1 MQKSSKREYWG
12 HLSTEPAGAREFRYA
27 IGIAIFSTVVFVL
40 VLPFAGRPLPQVAAF
55 IPMYVTAL
63 AICDSITSALLFAQF
78 RALQRIEL
86 AILAGAYLFTASTTV
101 AYALIFPGLFSAS
114 GLLGSGTQT
123 SSALYMFWH
132 AGFPLAVIG
141 YALCKGDGAR
151 PPVFNRVQRRKVL
164 STMAITV
171 ALVLVSVAAF
181 TALVTAGRE
190 QLPVFLEGHHTTAT
204 GRRFLVGIWLLS
216 LLAMGVL
223 WRRKQRAV
231 LDVWLLV
238 VMGVW
243 VCDLAL
249 AAVLNTG
256 RYDLGWY
263 AGRTYGFL
271 GAACLLFALLS
282 ENARHYARLVRMS
295 AELRVSNDRLWHLSL
310 RDGLTELANRR
321 AFDNYL
327 AEQMAVSIRH
337 KRPLALVLIDVDHF
351 KPYNDHYGHLS
362 GDQCL
367 RQLADAIRSCCKRPA
382 DMAARYGG
390 EEFALILPDTEPAGA
405 VHIAEAARAAVE
417 ALRIDHARCPTGT
430 HISVSIGLSV
440 LDPVDG
446 MTAEQLI
453 VAADGALYRA
463 KDGGRN
469 RVASAAG
476 GLDGFQGSNPP
487 WPGPF

>member
-1 MQKSSKREYWG
+1 MQRSSKREYWG

-27 IGIAIFSTVVFVL
+27 IGIAIFSTLVFVL
-40 VLPFAGRPLPQVAAF
+40 VLPFAGKPLPQVAAF

-63 AICDSITSALLFAQF
+63 TICDLITAALLFSQF

-86 AILAGAYLFTASTTV
+86 AILAGGYMFTATATV

-114 GLLGSGTQT
+114 GLLGSGSQT

-141 YALCKGDGAR
+141 YALLEGDGAR
-151 PPVFNRVQRRKVL
+151 LPVFTRLQRKKVL
-164 STMAITV
+164 VAIAITV
-171 ALVLVSVAAF
+171 TLVLMLVSGF
-181 TALVTAGRE
+181 TAMVTAGRE
-190 QLPVFLEGHHTTAT
+190 QLPVFLEGHRTTVT
-204 GRRFLVGIWLLS
+204 GKLFLIGIWMLS
-216 LLAMGVL
+216 LLAVWVL
-223 WRRKQRAV
+223 WRRKQRTV

-238 VMGVW
+238 VMCVW
-243 VCDLAL
+243 VFDLAL

-263 AGRTYGFL
+263 AGRIYGLL
-271 GAACLLFALLS
+271 GAGSLLFTLLS

-295 AELRVSNDRLWHLSL
+295 AGLRASNDQLWHLSL

-337 KRPLALVLIDVDHF
+337 KRPLALVLIDVDYF
-351 KPYNDHYGHLS
+351 KPYNDHYGHPS

-405 VHIAEAARAAVE
+405 IYIAEAARAAVA
-417 ALRIDHARCPTGT
+417 ALRIDHARCPTGA

-463 KDGGRN
+463 KDAGRN
-469 RVASAAG
+469 RVASAA
-476 GLDGFQGSNPP
+476 DGSVAV
-487 WPGPF
+487 